1 MNNIYLVVAVVGG
14 LIFLAHLFLH
24 IFNRTRIPDVLLLII
39 VGIILGPV
47 SQVVSV
53 EAFGLVGPIF
63 VTITLVVI
71 LFEGGIALKLSALK
85 SALSKAVKLA
95 VANFFM
101 TMVVV
106 GIVVHSIL
114 SLEWIPS
121 LIVGAIAASTSEA
134 IIIPMIKQ
142 LRTSESM
149 NALLSVES
157 SVNDVL
163 SVAVALALIGAYQ
176 LGNIDIGL
184 IAGDLIASFLV
195 AIIFGFGGAFL
206 WSLIL
211 RRIHAMKNT
220 MFTTVAIVFALY
232 GLVEMFGFSGAIAA
246 LAFGIT
252 IGNIESIK
260 LPRLGKPLADKKPA
274 GLTDTERAFFTESS
288 FLLKTFFFI
297 YLGISLQFS
306 STGVILVGILI
317 TFIAFALRIP
327 AVKIAVGKSVST
339 REATL
344 MSVMIPKGL
353 AAAVLAAIPAQQ
365 GIAGGIL
372 IRDVTYMVI
381 LISIVVT
388 SIIIPLLEKPR
399 FAEFYQSIV
408 SGHFTGMKKAM
419 SVGISPP
426 HSEGSITAL
435 KGSEKITPLGDKT
448 FGDRKDDWSQ

>member
-1 MNNIYLVVAVVGG
+1 MNNIYLVVGVVGG

-24 IFNRTRIPDVLLLII
+24 IFNRTRVPDVLLLII

-47 SQVVSV
+47 SKVVPV

-71 LFEGGIALKLSALK
+71 LFEGGIALKLSALR
-85 SALSKAVKLA
+85 SALGKAVKLA
-95 VANFFM
+95 IANFFM
-101 TMVVV
+101 TMFVV
-106 GIVVHSIL
+106 GIVAHSIL

-121 LIVGAIAASTSEA
+121 LIIGAIAASTSEA

-163 SVAVALALIGAYQ
+163 SVAVALSLIGAYQ

-211 RRIHAMKNT
+211 RRMHAMKNT

-232 GLVEMFGFSGAIAA
+232 GLVEMLGFSGAIAA

-260 LPRLGKPLADKKPA
+260 LPKLGRPLAGKPA

-306 STGVILVGILI
+306 SSSVILIGILI

-327 AVKIAVGKSVST
+327 AVKISVGNSVST
-339 REATL
+339 KEATL

-353 AAAVLAAIPAQQ
+353 AAAVLASIPAQQ
-365 GIAGGIL
+365 GIAGGVL

-399 FAEFYQSIV
+399 FAGFYQAVV
-408 SGHFTGMKKAM
+408 SGNIAGIKK
-419 SVGISPP
+419 SVAARIASSY
-426 HSEGSITAL
+426 SEGYITRL
-435 KGSEKITPLGDKT
+435 KGNEKITPAGDKT
-448 FGDRKDDWSQ
+448 FGDRKDD

>member
-1 MNNIYLVVAVVGG
+1 MNNISLIVAVVGG

-39 VGIILGPV
+39 VGIVLGPASKIV
-47 SQVVSV
+47 PI
-53 EAFGLVGPIF
+53 EAFGMVGPIF

-71 LFEGGIALKLSALK
+71 LFEGGIALKLSALR
-85 SALSKAVKLA
+85 SALSKAAKLA

-101 TMVVV
+101 TMFMV
-106 GIVVHSIL
+106 GIIAHAIL
-114 SLEWIPS
+114 SLDWIPS
-121 LIVGAIAASTSEA
+121 LIIGSIAASTSEA

-142 LRTSESM
+142 LKTSEEM
-149 NALLSVES
+149 RALLSVES

-163 SVAVALALIGAYQ
+163 SVAVTLALIGAYQ
-176 LGNIDIGL
+176 LGDIDIG
-184 IAGDLIASFLV
+184 IITGDLIASFLV

-220 MFTTVAIVFALY
+220 MFTTVAIVFALF
-232 GLVEMFGFSGAIAA
+232 GLVEMLGFSGAIAA

-252 IGNIESIK
+252 IGNIEAIE
-260 LPRLGKPLADKKPA
+260 LPRLGKPLAGRPV

-306 STGVILVGILI
+306 SYGVILVGILI

-327 AVKIAVGKSVST
+327 AVKISVGKSVSI

-353 AAAVLAAIPAQQ
+353 AAAVLAAIPAQE
-365 GIAGGIL
+365 GVAGGIL

-388 SIIIPLLEKPR
+388 SIIIPLLEKPKI
-399 FAEFYQSIV
+399 AELYQGIV
-408 SGHFTGMKKAM
+408 SGNFAGLKKA
-419 SVGISPP
+419 ISSGTPFP
-426 HSEGSITAL
+426 DSEGSVKRL

-448 FGDRKDDWSQ
+448 FGDRKDD